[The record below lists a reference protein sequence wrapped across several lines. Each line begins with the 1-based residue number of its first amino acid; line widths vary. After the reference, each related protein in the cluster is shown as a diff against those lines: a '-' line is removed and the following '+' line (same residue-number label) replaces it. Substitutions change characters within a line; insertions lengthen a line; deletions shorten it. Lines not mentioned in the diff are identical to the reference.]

1 MTNQDELVEA
11 LSRYLTEYTGQRQ
24 PVHELRRISDGWESD
39 VYAFDAPAWSP
50 SGQVLRLY
58 FGAQAGPTALHEYR
72 SLELLARA
80 GYPVPRVDLVEP
92 DAAALGR
99 PFLIMER
106 VGGVS
111 LMQRWR
117 NPDPTVRTQAME
129 QFCSLLATLH
139 GLEWAHLPG
148 AEKVPTFAIAQQLLM
163 WRRHLSSNPI
173 PAFEKAMA
181 WLEAASN
188 EVKPQSLGVVHWDFH
203 PDNILVSEVGRAWVI
218 DWTQFQAT
226 DVRFD
231 LAWTLVLL
239 ASHQDLAT
247 AQSVRSRYAEVR
259 GWDEAAIHEE
269 MAFFEAAACA
279 KRLLSVLISIQRGA
293 DALGMRPGAEAIM
306 SRQLPRI
313 AAVYRLWL
321 AITALPLPDVE
332 ELLAEHL

>member
-1 MTNQDELVEA
+1 MTNQDELAETIS
-11 LSRYLTEYTGQRQ
+11 LYLTRHTGQRQ
-24 PVHELRRISDGWESD
+24 AVHALRRMSDGWESD
-39 VYAFDAPAWSP
+39 VYAFDTP
-50 SGQVLRLY
+50 SWNPEGQVLRLY
-58 FGAQAGPTALHEYR
+58 FGAQAGSTALQEYH

-92 DAAALGR
+92 DTAALGR

-106 VGGVS
+106 VGGAS
-111 LMQRWR
+111 LWQRWR
-117 NPDPTVRTQAME
+117 NPDPAVREQTME

-148 AEKVPTFAIAQQLLM
+148 AEKVPTFTVAQQLMM
-163 WRRHLSSNPI
+163 WRSYLNSHPI
-173 PAFEKAMA
+173 PSFEKAMV
-181 WLEAASN
+181 WLETASN
-188 EVKPQSLGVVHWDFH
+188 EVKPQPLGVVHWDFH
-203 PDNILVSEVGRAWVI
+203 PDNILVDEAGRVWVI

-239 ASHQDLAT
+239 ASNQDLAT
-247 AQSVRSRYAEVR
+247 AQWVRNRYADLR
-259 GWDEAAIHEE
+259 GWSEVAIHEE

-279 KRLLSVLISIQRGA
+279 KRLVSILVSMWHGA
-293 DALGMRPGAEAIM
+293 DALGMRPGAEAMM

-313 AAVYRLWL
+313 AVVYRHWL